1 MDSFTRSMERMRDEM
16 NMLEGQMLDKD
27 MDDEQDADDQRFRTE
42 VQSREWNVVDDGKT
56 VKYSGANHSSVMGE
70 KPLNDDGVNTFS
82 VQVDEAH
89 SLITIGVATRLHRL
103 DSQVGSDAKSW
114 GFNLSTGHL
123 VHNGDTDVVY
133 GR

>member
-1 MDSFTRSMERMRDEM
+1 M

-27 MDDEQDADDQRFRTE
+27 MDDDLDVEDRGFHTKVR
-42 VQSREWNVVDDGKT
+42 RKEWKVIDDGKT

-103 DSQVGSDAKSW
+103 DS
-114 GFNLSTGHL
+114 
-123 VHNGDTDVVY
+123 
-133 GR
+133 